1 MVRLKTTHALA
12 QESKGREQVC
22 VMLLD
27 QKSVAFPF
35 EVHFNFTEGIA
46 RMFLYYYSDA
56 K

>member
-1 MVRLKTTHALA
+1 MVRLKTTHAIA
-12 QESKGREQVC
+12 QESRGREEVC

-35 EVHFNFTEGIA
+35 EVHFNFTEGTA
-46 RMFLYYYSDA
+46 RMFLFYYSDA